1 MQAVKIRDGQPDA
14 LSSPDGVPVTVGSD
28 PETLAAIAAPGV
40 ALSIWSRP
48 APVPIAAADIEDF
61 ASLRIEASVA
71 TVASALKDALARTPR
86 RAWYQPIVTDITQ
99 LAMRFAAL
107 MEVGGVEIRL
117 ERVTGNSCWK
127 FHADYVR
134 ARLITTYHGRGT
146 EWAVQDATLGPPHRM
161 KAGDVSIFKGRVWL
175 PAPRVLHRSP
185 PIAETG
191 EVRLL
196 LVIDPL
202 SKG

>member
-1 MQAVKIRDGQPDA
+1 MQATKICNDHHAVLPGLA
-14 LSSPDGVPVTVGSD
+14 EAPVTIGSD
-28 PETLAAIAAPGV
+28 PESLATIAAPGV

-71 TVASALKDALARTPR
+71 TVASAMKDALAQTPR

-99 LAMRFAAL
+99 LAIRFAAL

-117 ERVTGNSCWK
+117 ECVTGNSCWK
-127 FHADYVR
+127 FHADYLR
-134 ARLITTYHGRGT
+134 ARLITTYCGRGT
-146 EWAVQDATLGPPHRM
+146 EWAVQDATLGPPRHM
-161 KAGDVSIFKGRVWL
+161 QAGDVSIFKGRVWL